1 MRKKFLALSISLLA
15 GIHFPAYAANEVT
28 VESGTEDNPASGEN
42 NVTINAE
49 KQFDYV
55 KYSKAVDLGNNL
67 NRSFYGMAAL
77 VQDTGTYGQPGYK
90 AAGSYAFLTN
100 NGIINLHYK
109 DIVAAYANQLD
120 IYGDTSRTYDNIM
133 GWGMLGGEH
142 STLINNGT
150 VNVTG
155 TGSTGAQVR
164 GLTTEHSYVT
174 NINEH

>member
-1 MRKKFLALSISLLA
+1 MRQKFLALSISLLA

-77 VQDTGTYGQPGYK
+77 VQRELMDNRVTRQR
-90 AAGSYAFLTN
+90 AA
-100 NGIINLHYK
+100 
-109 DIVAAYANQLD
+109 
-120 IYGDTSRTYDNIM
+120 
-133 GWGMLGGEH
+133 
-142 STLINNGT
+142 TLF
-150 VNVTG
+150 
-155 TGSTGAQVR
+155 
-164 GLTTEHSYVT
+164 
-174 NINEH
+174 